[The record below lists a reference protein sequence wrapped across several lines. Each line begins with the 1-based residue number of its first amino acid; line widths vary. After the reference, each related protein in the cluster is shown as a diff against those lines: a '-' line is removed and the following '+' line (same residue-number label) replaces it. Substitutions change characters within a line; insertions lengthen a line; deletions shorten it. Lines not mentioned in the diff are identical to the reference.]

1 MPVLS
6 VVAHVHA
13 DPAKADL
20 VRSELEKLVAPTRAE
35 PGCLQYD
42 LHTHND
48 DPAHFVFYERW
59 ESRDHW
65 LAHMDT
71 PHVDAYRAAIDGGA
85 VESFSLDELTR
96 VEVPAA

>member
-1 MPVLS
+1 MPTLF

-13 DPAKADL
+13 NPDKADL
-20 VRSELEKLVAPTRAE
+20 VRQELEKLVEPTRAE
-35 PGCLQYD
+35 TGCMRYD

-48 DPAHFVFYERW
+48 DPAHFVFYETW

-71 PHVDAYRAAIDGGA
+71 PHVDAYRSAIDGA
-85 VESFSLDELTR
+85 VESFSLDELTL
-96 VEVPAA
+96 VE